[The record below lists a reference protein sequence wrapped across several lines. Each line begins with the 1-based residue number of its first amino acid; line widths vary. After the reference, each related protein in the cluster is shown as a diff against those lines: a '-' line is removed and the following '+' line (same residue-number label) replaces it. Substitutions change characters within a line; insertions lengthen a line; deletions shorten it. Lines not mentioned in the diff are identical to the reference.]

1 MTQADHDR
9 RVDYIEFGATD
20 IGRTK
25 QFYQQV
31 FGWRFEDY
39 GPGYTSFQDGRLS
52 GGVTKE
58 APGRPAQ
65 PLVGIYA
72 PPLEAGEGKIKEGGG
87 ENVRP
92 NYSFPG
98 GRRFHFS
105 DPSGNELAV
114 WTDR

>member
-52 GGVTKE
+52 GGVTKD
-58 APGRPAQ
+58 APVPPAHT
-65 PLVGIYA
+65 LGVGF
-72 PPLEAGEGKIKEGGG
+72 PPRLQTVEGKITKKGG
-87 ENVRP
+87 EIVP
-92 NYSFPG
+92 ETYSVS
-98 GRRFHFS
+98 GRRPVHLCRIHT
-105 DPSGNELAV
+105 E
-114 WTDR
+114 